1 MTYIVFEEHQNF
13 IVRTKYLLC
22 FASQAVLQCY
32 SEMIEYALRQRLRG
46 GHQQGPMEKD
56 EEVESERP
64 GTPTDM
70 REIDF

>member
-1 MTYIVFEEHQNF
+1 MLFGPQV
-13 IVRTKYLLC
+13 
-22 FASQAVLQCY
+22 VLQCY
-32 SEMIEYALRQRLRG
+32 SEMIENALRQRLRG
-46 GHQQGPMEKD
+46 GLEQAPMEKD